1 MYITFSLS
9 IDRKRWFHILATI
22 NKAANEHGMLAH
34 GTCIFIKLLFSF
46 FQENKDF
53 IAFKEIEI
61 IDLNIVPSETW
72 HYVHSDIQKIALHA
86 VLTFSKTRA
95 KFFFFLTF
103 TSVDIF
109 KTVFIRVIHTHDSI
123 SFALRRVYHETVS
136 LYSELFSAIMSNQ
149 CEIKSPDF
157 CSLT

>member
-72 HYVHSDIQKIALHA
+72 HYVHNDIQKIALHA
-86 VLTFSKTRA
+86 VLTFIKTRA
-95 KFFFFLTF
+95 KFFFFNF
-103 TSVDIF
+103 
-109 KTVFIRVIHTHDSI
+109 
-123 SFALRRVYHETVS
+123 Y
-136 LYSELFSAIMSNQ
+136 
-149 CEIKSPDF
+149 F
-157 CSLT
+157 C

>member
-1 MYITFSLS
+1 MQHSRDGNTNSGYFCLKKKKINFKSLIVTFFSVNQS
-9 IDRKRWFHILATI
+9 VQFHI
-22 NKAANEHGMLAH
+22 
-34 GTCIFIKLLFSF
+34 
-46 FQENKDF
+46 ENF
-53 IAFKEIEI
+53 
-61 IDLNIVPSETW
+61 NIVPSETW

-109 KTVFIRVIHTHDSI
+109 KTVFIRVIHTRDSI